1 MKTKLFFLTALL
13 SAVFVS
19 CNQDKEADIDY
30 IKVIY
35 CTPYDLTESLPLEIV
50 NTPEGWQAKYVGASS
65 KEVIRL
71 KPRFILDEYGDSII
85 TFEEYVDEKLNGSY
99 TFSRDVDL
107 FPSCQQIYYVNAQ
120 RKDTVEFYARVIE
133 EAAVFIDERNAAES
147 MNYLIEYSKENPPGT
162 GSDCRDVNLA
172 YLFHTNPK
180 TFTYKFKN
188 SDEFSAVTSEDGMLR
203 IISSYCWTGGNGMG
217 SSMTNLTAQYKTNN
231 GIVTLDGFSTILYC
245 RMPEFDGANFPNNC
259 RLNILQATLNGKKH
273 YLIEAVYSD
282 PVPMFFDRESQEQF
296 KTDDLALFAYTIEK
310 GKLVPSNILEGQSV
324 IELVS
329 EECGDDIR
337 YKYDDKTKQ
346 LQIPVL
352 NPKTH
357 AFTGQYRTIQIGK

>member
-19 CNQDKEADIDY
+19 CNQDKEADLDY

-71 KPRFILDEYGDSII
+71 KPRFILNEYGDSLI
-85 TFEEYVDEKLNGSY
+85 TFDEYVDEKLNGSY
-99 TFSRDVDL
+99 TFTRDVDL
-107 FPSCQQIYYVNAQ
+107 FSSCRRIYYVNAES
-120 RKDTVEFYARVIE
+120 KDTVKFYARVIE
-133 EAAVFIDERNAAES
+133 KSAVFIDERNAAGS
-147 MNYLIEYSKENPPGT
+147 MKTLMQYRKENPPGT

-203 IISSYCWTGGNGMG
+203 IFSSYCWTGGNGMG
-217 SSMTNLTAQYKTNN
+217 SCMTYLTAQYKTKN
-231 GIVTLDGFSTILYC
+231 GIVTLDGFSAVLLR
-245 RMPEFDGANFPNNC
+245 RMSEFGDANYPNNC
-259 RLNILQATLNGKKH
+259 RLKILQATFNGKKH
-273 YLIEAVYSD
+273 YLIEALYSD
-282 PVPMFFDRESQEQF
+282 PAPMFFDRETQEHF
-296 KTDDLALFAYTIEK
+296 KANDLALFAYTIEK
-310 GKLVPSNILEGQSV
+310 GKLVPSNILKGQSV

>member
-1 MKTKLFFLTALL
+1 MKLMPLFLTALL

-19 CNQDKEADIDY
+19 CNQDQEADLDY

-35 CTPYDLTESLPLEIV
+35 CTPYDLTKCLPLEIA
-50 NTPEGWQAKYVGASS
+50 NTPEGWQAKYVGSSS

-71 KPRFILDEYGDSII
+71 KPHFILDEYGDSII
-85 TFEEYVDEKLNGSY
+85 MFDEYVDEKLNGSY
-99 TFSRDVDL
+99 TFSRGVDL
-107 FPSCQQIYYVNAQ
+107 FPSCREIYYVNAQ
-120 RKDTVEFYARVIE
+120 SKDTVEFCARVIE
-133 EAAVFIDERNAAES
+133 RNAVYIDERNVAGS
-147 MNYLIEYSKENPPGT
+147 MKELMQYRKETPSGT

-188 SDEFSAVTSEDGMLR
+188 NDEFAAVTSKDGMLR
-203 IISSYCWTGGNGMG
+203 IFSSYCWTGGNGMG
-217 SSMTNLTAQYKTNN
+217 SWTTNLTAQYKTKN
-231 GIVTLDGFSTILYC
+231 GIVTLDWFSTILLC
-245 RMPEFDGANFPNNC
+245 RMSEFDGANFPENC
-259 RLNILQATLNGKKH
+259 RLNILQATLNGKNH

-282 PVPMFFDRESQEQF
+282 PVPMFFDKETQEQF
-296 KTDDLALFAYTIEK
+296 KADDLALFAYTIEK

-329 EECGDDIR
+329 EGCGDDIR
-337 YKYDDKTKQ
+337 FKYDDKTKQ

-352 NPKTH
+352 NSKSHT
-357 AFTGQYRTIQIGK
+357 FTGQYSTIQIGK